1 MKINIRKQEIEK
13 MTGKRQKEEEE
24 KEKKKK
30 RRRREIFSILSK
42 IHITSVMKDFDIL
55 LVCVVGYRMNLN
67 INIHDI

>member
-1 MKINIRKQEIEK
+1 MKISIRKQEIEK

-24 KEKKKK
+24 KKKKK